1 MMQLIL
7 RPLGALAVA
16 MIVNLLLGT
25 YYNINLDQCCF
36 NKKTFLTGVAKAGII
51 AIAFIG
57 LAFCFDSTNLSEIGV
72 TPDLI
77 MNAAVVLYVGKATTN
92 LMKILGVTNLTGGG
106 VNYVH
111 NQNVQGQITIGDEEQ
126 TDISG

>member
-16 MIVNLLLGT
+16 MLVNLLLGT

>member
-1 MMQLIL
+1 MLQLIL
-7 RPLGALAVA
+7 KPLAALAVA
-16 MIVNLLLGT
+16 MLVNLLLGT

-36 NKKTFLTGVAKAGII
+36 NRKTFLTGVAKAGII

-57 LAFCFDSTNLSEIGV
+57 LAFCFDNTNLSEIGV

-106 VNYVH
+106 GNYVH
-111 NQNVQGQITIGDEEQ
+111 NQNVQGQITIGDEKQ